1 MVVGVVSLVLHRAG
15 LLNAARGGKKIWQGV
30 SLERSGH
37 PFSTKHDEF
46 WSCFLVETALRA
58 FLASRE
64 ATSIF

>member
-1 MVVGVVSLVLHRAG
+1 MRVWWHWCCTELGSSM
-15 LLNAARGGKKIWQGV
+15 LLRGEKKIWQGV

>member
-1 MVVGVVSLVLHRAG
+1 MWVWCHWCCTELGSST
-15 LLNAARGGKKIWQGV
+15 LLGGKKGIAGV

-37 PFSTKHDEF
+37 PCSTVQDGF

-64 ATSIF
+64 VTSIF